1 MQKSIDDG
9 IGDTDASLSNDAL
22 HLIKTKSIC
31 SDDESLKTMTMQST
45 ESNTEITPQV
55 RSIRFFRCINL

>member
-22 HLIKTKSIC
+22 HLTKTKSIC
-31 SDDESLKTMTMQST
+31 SDDESLKTMTMLST
-45 ESNTEITPQV
+45 ESNTEATPQV
-55 RSIRFFRCINL
+55 RLLSK